1 MFVELEACQMANDTG
16 HCHRALTPWRA
27 EVEIEIV
34 IFHESIA
41 TDAVLYR
48 Y

>member
-34 IFHESIA
+34 IFHEPIA